1 MRLAAYE
8 FGGEIA
14 VGAIGG
20 DEIVGRMRVETD
32 ECWH

>member
-8 FGGEIA
+8 SGGKIA
-14 VGAIGG
+14 VGAIDG
-20 DEIVGRMRVETD
+20 DEIVGGMRVETD